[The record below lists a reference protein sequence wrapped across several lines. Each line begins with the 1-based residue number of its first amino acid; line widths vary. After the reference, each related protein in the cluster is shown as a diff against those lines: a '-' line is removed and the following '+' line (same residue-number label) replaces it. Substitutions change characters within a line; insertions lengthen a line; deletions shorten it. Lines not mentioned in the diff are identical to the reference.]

1 MRLTMHTD
9 FALRTLMFLAA
20 QPGLS
25 TIDAVADHYG
35 ISRNH
40 LMKVAQ
46 RLVTEGYVTSTRGRG
61 GGLQLARPAGA
72 INLGD
77 VVRKLEDVGGFVE
90 CFDRAANQCRATPAC
105 GLKGVLAGGVAAF
118 MQHMDRFTIADL
130 IPDPDAFR
138 SALGL
143 PADPLR

>member
-20 QPGLS
+20 NPGQQ

-46 RLVTEGYVTSTRGRG
+46 RLVAEGFVTSTRGRG
-61 GGLQLARPAGA
+61 GGLQLARPADA
-72 INLGD
+72 INLGQ
-77 VVRKLEDVGGFVE
+77 VVRALEDVGGFVE
-90 CFDRAANQCRATPAC
+90 CFDAASNQCRATPAC
-105 GLKGVLAGGVAAF
+105 GLRAILAGGVGAF
-118 MQHMDRFTIADL
+118 MRHMDGYCLTDL
-130 IPDPDAFR
+130 IPDPAAFR
-138 SALGL
+138 AALGI
-143 PADPLR
+143 PAER